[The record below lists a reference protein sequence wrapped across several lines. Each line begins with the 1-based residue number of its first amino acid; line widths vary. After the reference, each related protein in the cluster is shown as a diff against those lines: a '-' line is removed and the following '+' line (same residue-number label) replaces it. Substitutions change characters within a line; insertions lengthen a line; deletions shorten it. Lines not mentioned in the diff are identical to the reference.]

1 MIILIMKKF
10 LFILFFPIFLYGQ
23 EAESLKVHD
32 TRLIENLPSDFKRI
46 VKFDFKHKNVANQV
60 EIIDAG
66 YSAILTTSPWIDDS
80 GGPISQLALNKNGMF
95 LRQGYCGNNGNG
107 IIYDNKNK
115 WESWN
120 KIIIGD
126 SKGVIQKGLEVNG
139 TIRSKEVKIEASGW
153 SDFVFN
159 KDYKLPSL
167 SEVENHIKEKGT
179 LSDIPSEKEVMQSGI
194 NLGEMQAKL
203 LQKIEELT
211 LYVIE
216 LKKENEAQ
224 NILIKQLQ
232 DVNHK

>member
-1 MIILIMKKF
+1 MGSHNPASTF
-10 LFILFFPIFLYGQ
+10 SPIFT
-23 EAESLKVHD
+23 VH
-32 TRLIENLPSDFKRI
+32 TSGYITVGSITNP
-46 VKFDFKHKNVANQV
+46 NV
-60 EIIDAG
+60 
-66 YSAILTTSPWIDDS
+66 
-80 GGPISQLALNKNGMF
+80 
-95 LRQGYCGNNGNG
+95 
-107 IIYDNKNK
+107 IIYT
-115 WESWN
+115 
-120 KIIIGD
+120 
-126 SKGVIQKGLEVNG
+126 NG
-139 TIRSKEVKIEASGW
+139 TIKGKKLDIIEKIRAAEVEISKVSSW

-179 LSDIPSEKEVMQSGI
+179 LPDIPSEKEVMQSGI